1 MSSLVM
7 KTHTNTTDATNTTA
21 ARLQKVVSVFGRD
34 CLGNFNCVTTENGLF
49 TRNIYDE
56 DGKWLHHESGKR
68 GLLKM
73 VAGQR
78 FVRFFV

>member
-1 MSSLVM
+1 M
-7 KTHTNTTDATNTTA
+7 TNTPNNTMGAANTTA
-21 ARLQKVVSVFGRD
+21 ARLQKVISVFGRD
-34 CLGNFNCVTTENGLF
+34 CLGNYNCVTTETGLF

-56 DGKWLHHESGKR
+56 DGKWLHQESGQR

-78 FVRFFV
+78 LVRFFA